1 MVYADG
7 ISNIYSDLP
16 FKYRYVIFVSIC
28 DTYVL
33 TYSLNI
39 DYRLKQELHVYVILT
54 LQHFGDFEENNRL
67 GKREI
72 RKYKGSV
79 N

>member
-54 LQHFGDFEENNRL
+54 LQQT
-67 GKREI
+67 GKKNI
-72 RKYKGSV
+72 
-79 N
+79 